1 MLTSFLCQTMEEE
14 NLKLRLEMSHIKT
27 ETIDLEDREKELVSD
42 ALRQL
47 NDANAHINKVTAQL
61 EKKTD
66 ECVSQQVRI
75 CLLMTQI
82 VGACT

>member
-1 MLTSFLCQTMEEE
+1 MEEE

-66 ECVSQQVRI
+66 ECVAQQVAGRGFGRGG
-75 CLLMTQI
+75 CLFYDRTLPARWT
-82 VGACT
+82 